1 MAGEQQNNSSGTLKL
16 LIADDDQMT
25 RVVLKNIFK
34 RLGWECDIVED
45 GLQVL
50 EKLKQKEYDL
60 ILMDVEMPRLDGY
73 QTTTKIRTE
82 LPSAKSEIPII
93 AITAHDNESAL
104 KKCLDVGMNDYLV
117 KPLMAS
123 ELRVKIKKALNKDI
137 AAARENSPEEVKP
150 IIDLQALFTACGDVS
165 TVKSLVGLFVS
176 QTPVNIQQLKD
187 FLSAK
192 DWSNL
197 GKLSHKMKA
206 SYALVGLSKIKDY
219 LQEIEY
225 DCERNTINLS
235 KFESYLAIVQETN
248 AKAID
253 ELESYLA
260 GR

>member
-1 MAGEQQNNSSGTLKL
+1 MAAEQQSNTNVIKL

-34 RLGWECDIVED
+34 RLGWECDIVEN

-50 EKLKQKEYDL
+50 ERLKRTAYDL
-60 ILMDVEMPRLDGY
+60 ILMDVEMPELDGY
-73 QTTTKIRTE
+73 QTTAKIRKE
-82 LPSAKSEIPII
+82 LTRPQSEIPII
-93 AITAHDNESAL
+93 AITAYDSPSAL

-117 KPLMAS
+117 KPLTAA
-123 ELRVKIKKALNKDI
+123 ELRVKIKRALNKDI
-137 AAARENSPEEVKP
+137 AAARENPTEEAKP

-165 TVKSLVGLFVS
+165 TVKSLVGLFVT
-176 QTPVNIQQLKD
+176 QTPANIQQLKD
-187 FLSAK
+187 FLIAK
-192 DWSNL
+192 DWSSL

-206 SYALVGLSKIKDY
+206 SYALIGLPKIKDY

-235 KFESYLAIVQETN
+235 KFESYLALVQETN
-248 AKAID
+248 AKAIG